1 MIENTY
7 VEIGTGIG
15 LIIAAIGGT
24 LKFSNGGGKKK
35 TAEVD
40 TSNLVDREDCKA
52 EHKEVKEALKT
63 NTFEHTKIFDKCE
76 VIGNNVATLLER
88 TKK

>member
-7 VEIGTGIG
+7 VEIGTGLG
-15 LIIAAIGGT
+15 LIIAAIAGT
-24 LKFSNGGGKKK
+24 LKLSNGKDKAA
-35 TAEVD
+35 TPAV
-40 TSNLVDREDCKA
+40 SNLVTKDDCKE

-76 VIGNNVATLLER
+76 VIGENVATLLER